1 MTIVVLELNKKK
13 ESDDKTKYSTFY
25 STSKEA
31 TDESDIDDLF
41 KSFYGTIAWNIPK
54 DMEKVQVE
62 LLIQL

>member
-1 MTIVVLELNKKK
+1 MTIVVLEFKKK
-13 ESDDKTKYSTFY
+13 ESDDKTKDSTFY

-41 KSFYGTIAWNIPK
+41 KSFYSTIAWK
-54 DMEKVQVE
+54 YQKHMEKVQVE